1 MPKYNAWIQKYKY
14 KTHTQD
20 FAPCTPCPP
29 EGECTYKI
37 LFRQDQKNTFQDQ
50 ETLKKIFLPNFSQI
64 ERGVAN
70 GEPGVQADISVR
82 TVNISDTFSLKRCTN
97 GDRHP

>member
-29 EGECTYKI
+29 EGEYTYKI
-37 LFRQDQKNTFQDQ
+37 LFRQDQ
-50 ETLKKIFLPNFSQI
+50 ETLKKIFLTNFSQI
-64 ERGVAN
+64 EQGVAN
-70 GEPGVQADISVR
+70 GEAGVQADISVR
-82 TVNISDTFSLKRCTN
+82 TVNISDTFSLKKM
-97 GDRHP
+97 HKW

>member
-29 EGECTYKI
+29 EGEYTYKI
-37 LFRQDQKNTFQDQ
+37 LFRQDQ
-50 ETLKKIFLPNFSQI
+50 ETLKKIFLTNSSQI
-64 ERGVAN
+64 EQGVAN

>member
-1 MPKYNAWIQKYKY
+1 MHGYRNTNIKHTPRTLHRALHAHQKVSIHIKYFLGRIKKL
-14 KTHTQD
+14 K
-20 FAPCTPCPP
+20 
-29 EGECTYKI
+29 
-37 LFRQDQKNTFQDQ
+37 
-50 ETLKKIFLPNFSQI
+50 KKIFLTNFSQI
-64 ERGVAN
+64 EQGVAN

>member
-29 EGECTYKI
+29 EGEYTYKI
-37 LFRQDQKNTFQDQ
+37 LFRQDQ
-50 ETLKKIFLPNFSQI
+50 ETLKKNLFDKFFSGEKRKKEALRGKTQDQI
-64 ERGVAN
+64 NQRQDQTQN
-70 GEPGVQADISVR
+70 PIDP
-82 TVNISDTFSLKRCTN
+82 DHLDHFSSTMKRIN
-97 GDRHP
+97 Y

>member
-29 EGECTYKI
+29 EGEYTYKI
-37 LFRQDQKNTFQDQ
+37 LFRQDQDQ
-50 ETLKKIFLPNFSQI
+50 GSRNFKKKIFLINLSQI
-64 ERGVAN
+64 EQGVAN

>member
-1 MPKYNAWIQKYKY
+1 MCKYNAWIQKYKY

-29 EGECTYKI
+29 EGEYTYKI
-37 LFRQDQKNTFQDQ
+37 LFRQDQ
-50 ETLKKIFLPNFSQI
+50 ETLKKIFLTNFSQI
-64 ERGVAN
+64 EQGVAN

-82 TVNISDTFSLKRCTN
+82 TVNISDTFSLKKM
-97 GDRHP
+97 HKW

>member
-29 EGECTYKI
+29 EGEYTYKI
-37 LFRQDQKNTFQDQ
+37 LFRQDQ
-50 ETLKKIFLPNFSQI
+50 ETLKKIFLTNSSQT
-64 ERGVAN
+64 EQGVAN
-70 GEPGVQADISVR
+70 GEAGVQADISVR